1 MENPFN
7 QQFRI
12 RMTYGEILADG
23 TIIDLLASPSADGL
37 ELILFDGKQS
47 FILPQLEHGGFT
59 YMPAYLDPSV
69 RQAIRFP
76 TGLSEYGTTLT
87 LFTKVESLFPRHL
100 GLAEDSAAFLT
111 AWVFGSWLPEY
122 FPAPPTLCVFA
133 ASMAAARRLFRLLSP
148 LCRRA
153 LRVAELSRRLLI
165 SGLRP
170 TLLVNDPRLSARSC
184 ASWQAAND
192 HDVYVVGRRGALCNL
207 ASAKAVFCGPE
218 DAAGS
223 WGDDAMRLQL
233 PPVDEFPLLSN
244 QAQAQIAA
252 EFQPQLERYRLV
264 LLGSMPQS
272 SSAPCPPE
280 FANFELA
287 RNLFACL
294 PDVPALARVVPLL
307 ECQQQEL
314 AARRS
319 LDPRVAIVEALWT
332 PAHEAREISSSEV
345 RKRVNAILGSR
356 GEVYEYNSKQVGW
369 KLSKLE
375 LSRHRT
381 GECNVV
387 QFTSEIRRRIH
398 QLAREFGLNLP
409 RVEACPDC
417 AGPEKIDE

>member
-1 MENPFN
+1 
-7 QQFRI
+7 
-12 RMTYGEILADG
+12 MTYGEILPDG
-23 TIIDLLASPSADGL
+23 TIIDLASPSEGGL

-47 FILPQLEHGGFT
+47 LILPQVEHGGFT
-59 YMPAYLDPSV
+59 YAPAYLDPSV
-69 RQAIRFP
+69 LRAIWFP
-76 TGLSEYGTTLT
+76 TGLSEYGTTST
-87 LFTKVESLFPRHL
+87 LFTKVESLFSRHL

-133 ASMAAARRLFRLLSP
+133 ASRAAARRLFRVLSP
-148 LCRRA
+148 LGRRS
-153 LRVAELSRRLLI
+153 LPVAELSPRLPI

-170 TLLVNDPRLSARSC
+170 TLLVNDPKLSARSC

-192 HDVYVVGRRGALCNL
+192 HDVYVAARRGALCNL
-207 ASAKAVFCGPE
+207 ASAKAVFCGPG
-218 DAAGS
+218 DAADS

-233 PPVDEFPLLSN
+233 PPVVDEFPLLSY
-244 QAQAQIAA
+244 QAQAQISA

-264 LLGSMPQS
+264 HLGPMPQS
-272 SSAPCPPE
+272 GSAPCPAE

-294 PDVPALARVVPLL
+294 PDVPALTQKVAPLL

-319 LDPRVAIVEALWT
+319 LDPRVAIVEVLWK

-345 RKRVNAILGSR
+345 TERVNAILLAR
-356 GEVYEYNSKQVGW
+356 GEFYEYNSREVGW
-369 KLSKLE
+369 KLRQLG
-375 LSRHRT
+375 LSRHST
-381 GECNVV
+381 GECKVL

-417 AGPEKIDE
+417 GGREKIDE